1 MFNKKRGSY
10 SPFRLFITYLKT
22 IDMDAETLIKVIA
35 KIDARIDAYKN
46 ADENDP
52 YYKGSRDALI
62 SLGIELQK
70 GIDSTGGE

>member
-1 MFNKKRGSY
+1 
-10 SPFRLFITYLKT
+10 
-22 IDMDAETLIKVIA
+22 MDAETLIKVIA
-35 KIDARIDAYKN
+35 KIDARIDDYKN

-52 YYKGSRDALI
+52 YYKGSRDSLI

>member
-1 MFNKKRGSY
+1 
-10 SPFRLFITYLKT
+10 
-22 IDMDAETLIKVIA
+22 MDAETLIKVIA